1 MTTDRGKPIL
11 QGQLGG
17 LFQYL
22 EAESHKTDWRGSKTC
37 KAADGKQGDED
48 VNPMK
53 ARSTNTGNPI
63 EGSAGT
69 KKNDK
74 SDDATQQ
81 SFLDGQLCR
90 KMGTAT
96 NVISNMPL
104 NLISY
109 KYHKATNAIMQQ
121 TS

>member
-1 MTTDRGKPIL
+1 MTTDRGKPSL

-22 EAESHKTDWRGSKTC
+22 EAESQKTDWRGSKTC

-69 KKNDK
+69 KKMTR
-74 SDDATQQ
+74 ATTLL
-81 SFLDGQLCR
+81 SNPFW
-90 KMGTAT
+90 TASS
-96 NVISNMPL
+96 VEKWAL
-104 NLISY
+104 R
-109 KYHKATNAIMQQ
+109 Q